1 MLYVLYGIF
10 FVSCLVL
17 VASVL
22 LQPGKT
28 DAGALFTSN
37 ISSSAFGPRGTASVL
52 SKITIVAAS
61 LFMVV
66 AFLISMPAFQGGSS
80 VLQAVP
86 DVTTE
91 EPAPVV
97 IENDAN
103 ANVTQPDA
111 NSAVPPT
118 NAAGEE
124 TGTEPAPA
132 ANSESPANN

>member
-86 DVTTE
+86 EVPTE
-91 EPAPVV
+91 SAPVV
-97 IENDAN
+97 IESDAN

-111 NSAVPPT
+111 NSAVPPA

-132 ANSESPANN
+132 ANNESPANN